1 MTEDLSAKDLR
12 ALLAAVES
20 AGWDYA
26 RIELDHL
33 TVVVSDGRT
42 TIEPS
47 TPAAPVHAGVTTAPA
62 AAAHLP
68 EEESIPEFAS
78 SSASVTA
85 TDEVHGDVDT
95 VVSPSIGM
103 FWRSPKP
110 GSPPF
115 VEVGDTVA
123 TDDTLCII
131 EVMKLMTHVKAVGPG
146 TVVRIH
152 ASNGDTVEFGTPLVD
167 IAPALVSVP
176 PNAAAADTRMTT

>member
-1 MTEDLSAKDLR
+1 MTEDSSAKDLR

-33 TVVVSDGRT
+33 TLVVSDGRT
-42 TIEPS
+42 TFEPS
-47 TPAAPVHAGVTTAPA
+47 SQEPATQPTARDTIAPAPA
-62 AAAHLP
+62 AVAHLP

-78 SSASVTA
+78 SSAVVTA
-85 TDEVHGDVDT
+85 TEEFHGNVDT
-95 VVSPSIGM
+95 VTSPSIGM
-103 FWRSPKP
+103 VWRSPKP

-123 TDDTLCII
+123 ADDTLCII
-131 EVMKLMTHVKAVGPG
+131 EVMKLMTHVKATGPG

-152 ASNGDTVEFGTPLVD
+152 AANGETVEFGTPLID
-167 IAPALVSVP
+167 IAPA
-176 PNAAAADTRMTT
+176 ADTRATT